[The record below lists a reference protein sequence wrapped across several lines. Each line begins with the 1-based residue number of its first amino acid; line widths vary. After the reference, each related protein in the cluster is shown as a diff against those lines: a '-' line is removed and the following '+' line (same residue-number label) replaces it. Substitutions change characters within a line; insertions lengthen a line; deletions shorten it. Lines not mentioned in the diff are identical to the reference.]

1 MREIGP
7 HKLKS
12 FITPPDYDDAI
23 HWLSALNWSDALK
36 DYLEAEQVAKP
47 YVGELEKMNKRRKLS
62 VIDGGKVT
70 RNGEKNNQ

>member
-12 FITPPDYDDAI
+12 FVTPPDYDDAV

-36 DYLEAEQVAKP
+36 DYLEAEQV
-47 YVGELEKMNKRRKLS
+47 GELFVSEIEINNKNS
-62 VIDGGKVT
+62 TVEWDGKNWVSK
-70 RNGEKNNQ
+70 RNAE